1 MSNDFST
8 RLLGDV
14 GGTHARFAWQSE
26 PGVSPTLGAVYRCAS
41 HSSIAAAIEHYLLD
55 HQLGAPR
62 DCAIGIATPVIGD
75 FVKMTNND
83 WSFSIAALKA
93 QFGFARLVVI
103 NDFTALA
110 LALPALGPGDL
121 CSVGSGAAIE
131 GAPKALLGAGTGLG
145 VSGLI
150 QDAGGRWVP
159 IAGEGGHVTLAA
171 HDDQEAAIIAYLRA
185 KFGHVSAERVLSG
198 PGLVNLHEALAGL
211 SGLVQAR
218 LQPADVLANAAQDA
232 LCAQAVAIF
241 CAFLGSTAGDLALT
255 LGSRGGVYI
264 GGGIAP
270 RILPQL
276 QASRFRERFEAKG
289 RFQSYLAAI
298 PTAVVVT
305 AQSPALLGVSRALD
319 A

>member
-1 MSNDFST
+1 MTIQAFP
-8 RLLGDV
+8 RLLCDI
-14 GGTHARFAWQSE
+14 GGTNARIAWQSNA
-26 PGVSPTLGAVYRCAS
+26 GAS
-41 HSSIAAAIEHYLLD
+41 HAIVRTFLCRDHSSLSEVIFYFLEAEGLAVPPA
-55 HQLGAPR
+55 
-62 DCAIGIATPVIGD
+62 CAIGIATPVIGD

-305 AQSPALLGVSRALD
+305 SQSPALLGVSRALD

>member
-1 MSNDFST
+1 MTIEIFP
-8 RLLGDV
+8 RLLCDI
-14 GGTHARFAWQSE
+14 GGTNARIAWQSYA
-26 PGVSPTLGAVYRCAS
+26 GAPHAIVRTFLCRD
-41 HSSIAAAIEHYLLD
+41 HSSLSEVISYFLEAEGLAVPPA
-55 HQLGAPR
+55 
-62 DCAIGIATPVIGD
+62 CAIGIATPVIGD

-232 LCAQAVAIF
+232 LCAQAVALF

-255 LGSRGGVYI
+255 LGARGGVYI